1 MVMPTSTPFSA
12 DGPAARALSPFAP
25 EAHLQ
30 GLALSCAARWQ
41 QGVLE
46 LHYRLSG
53 PLQRLRI
60 PSQIGGDAPQ
70 RRDELWQSTCFEAF
84 IGRAGQPGYWEL
96 NLAPNGDWNCYA
108 LSGYRQGLQP
118 ERRIQ
123 AVPFEVKQRPLVGSL
138 NEQNDRNAL
147 TPLHELELMLSLPL
161 AALIPDSSAVEL
173 SVTAVLEDVSH
184 GCSYWAWSHSGPEP
198 DFHRRESFLPLAEG

>member
-1 MVMPTSTPFSA
+1 MVSHASAPFSSA
-12 DGPAARALSPFAP
+12 APAPTALSPFAP

-41 QGVLE
+41 EGVLE

-53 PLQRLRI
+53 PLQRLRL
-60 PSQIGGDAPQ
+60 PSQIAGEPPQ
-70 RRDELWQSTCFEAF
+70 RRDQLWQSTCFEAF

-108 LSGYRQGLQP
+108 LNGYRQGLQP
-118 ERRIQ
+118 EPRIQ
-123 AVPFEVKQRPLVGSL
+123 ALPFV
-138 NEQNDRNAL
+138 
-147 TPLHELELMLSLPL
+147 
-161 AALIPDSSAVEL
+161 LIPAASALEL
-173 SVTAVLEDVSH
+173 SVTAVLDDVRH
-184 GCSYWAWSHSGPEP
+184 GCSYWAWRHSGPEP

>member
-1 MVMPTSTPFSA
+1 MVSHASAPFSTV
-12 DGPAARALSPFAP
+12 GPAPKPLRPFAP

-41 QGVLE
+41 EGVLE

-53 PLQRLRI
+53 PLQRLRL
-60 PSQIGGDAPQ
+60 PSQIAGEPPQ
-70 RRDELWQSTCFEAF
+70 RRDQLWQSTCFEAF

-108 LSGYRQGLQP
+108 LNGYRQGLQP
-118 ERRIQ
+118 EPRIQ
-123 AVPFEVKQRPLVGSL
+123 ALPFVLKQRQLEGEL
-138 NEQNDRNAL
+138 DQ
-147 TPLHELELMLSLPL
+147 LELTLSLPIG
-161 AALIPDSSAVEL
+161 ALIPAASALEL
-173 SVTAVLEDVSH
+173 SVTAVLDDVSH
-184 GCSYWAWSHSGPEP
+184 GCSYWAWRHSGPEP

>member
-1 MVMPTSTPFSA
+1 MVSHASAPFSTV
-12 DGPAARALSPFAP
+12 GPAPKPLRPFAP

-41 QGVLE
+41 EGVLE

-53 PLQRLRI
+53 PLQRLRL
-60 PSQIGGDAPQ
+60 PSQIAGEPPQ
-70 RRDELWQSTCFEAF
+70 RRDQLWQSTCFEAF
-84 IGRAGQPGYWEL
+84 IGSAGQPGYWEL

-118 ERRIQ
+118 EPRIQ
-123 AVPFEVKQRPLVGSL
+123 ALPFVLKQRQLEGEL
-138 NEQNDRNAL
+138 DQ
-147 TPLHELELMLSLPL
+147 LELTLSLPFG
-161 AALIPDSSAVEL
+161 ALITAASALEL
-173 SVTAVLEDVSH
+173 SVTAVLDDVSH
-184 GCSYWAWSHSGPEP
+184 GCSYWAWRHSGTEP

>member
-1 MVMPTSTPFSA
+1 MVSHASAPFSTV
-12 DGPAARALSPFAP
+12 GPAPKPLRPFAP

-41 QGVLE
+41 EGVLE

-53 PLQRLRI
+53 PLQRLRL
-60 PSQIGGDAPQ
+60 PSQIAGEPPQ
-70 RRDELWQSTCFEAF
+70 RRDQLWQSTCFEAF

-108 LSGYRQGLQP
+108 LNGYRQGLQP
-118 ERRIQ
+118 EPRIQ
-123 AVPFEVKQRPLVGSL
+123 ALTFVLKQRQLEG
-138 NEQNDRNAL
+138 
-147 TPLHELELMLSLPL
+147 ELEQLELTLSLPIG
-161 AALIPDSSAVEL
+161 ALIPAASALEL
-173 SVTAVLEDVSH
+173 SVTAVLDDVSH
-184 GCSYWAWSHSGPEP
+184 GCSYWAWRHSGPEP

>member
-1 MVMPTSTPFSA
+1 MVSHASAPFSTV
-12 DGPAARALSPFAP
+12 GPAPKPLRPFAP

-41 QGVLE
+41 EGVLE

-53 PLQRLRI
+53 PLQRLRL
-60 PSQIGGDAPQ
+60 PSQIAGEPPQ
-70 RRDELWQSTCFEAF
+70 RRDQLWQSTCFEAF

-108 LSGYRQGLQP
+108 LNGYRQGLQP
-118 ERRIQ
+118 EPRIQ
-123 AVPFEVKQRPLVGSL
+123 ALPFVLKQRQLEG
-138 NEQNDRNAL
+138 
-147 TPLHELELMLSLPL
+147 ELEQLELTLSLPIG
-161 AALIPDSSAVEL
+161 ALIPAASALEL
-173 SVTAVLEDVSH
+173 SVTAVLDDVSH
-184 GCSYWAWSHSGPEP
+184 GCSYWAWRHSGPEP

>member
-1 MVMPTSTPFSA
+1 MVMPTSAPLSA
-12 DGPAARALSPFAP
+12 AGPAARALSPFAP

-30 GLALSCAARWQ
+30 GLALSCAARWRG
-41 QGVLE
+41 GVLE

-70 RRDELWQSTCFEAF
+70 RRDQLWQSTCFEAF
-84 IGRAGQPGYWEL
+84 IGRADQPGYWEL

-123 AVPFEVKQRPLVGSL
+123 AVPFEVKQRPINGEL
-138 NEQNDRNAL
+138 NVLNQLLNL
-147 TPLHELELMLSLPL
+147 QELELTLKVPFG
-161 AALIPDSSAVEL
+161 ALIPAASAVEL
-173 SVTAVLEDVSH
+173 SVTAVLEDVSQ
-184 GCSYWAWSHSGPEP
+184 GCSYWAWRHSGPEP
-198 DFHRRESFLPLAEG
+198 DFHRRESFLPQAEG

>member
-1 MVMPTSTPFSA
+1 MVSHASAPFSTV
-12 DGPAARALSPFAP
+12 GPAPKALRPFAP

-41 QGVLE
+41 EGVLE

-53 PLQRLRI
+53 PLQRLRL
-60 PSQIGGDAPQ
+60 PSQIAGEPPQ
-70 RRDELWQSTCFEAF
+70 RRDQLWQSTCFEAF

-108 LSGYRQGLQP
+108 LNGYRQGLQP
-118 ERRIQ
+118 EPRIQ
-123 AVPFEVKQRPLVGSL
+123 ALPFVLKQRQLEGEL
-138 NEQNDRNAL
+138 DQ
-147 TPLHELELMLSLPL
+147 LELTLSLPIG
-161 AALIPDSSAVEL
+161 ALIPAASALEL
-173 SVTAVLEDVSH
+173 SVTAVLDDVSH
-184 GCSYWAWSHSGPEP
+184 GCSYWAWLHSGTEP

>member
-1 MVMPTSTPFSA
+1 MVSHASAPFSSV
-12 DGPAARALSPFAP
+12 GPAPKPLRPFAP

-41 QGVLE
+41 EGVLE

-53 PLQRLRI
+53 PLQRLRL
-60 PSQIGGDAPQ
+60 PSQIAGEPPQ
-70 RRDELWQSTCFEAF
+70 RRDQLWQSTCFEAF

-108 LSGYRQGLQP
+108 LNGYRQGLQP
-118 ERRIQ
+118 EPRIQ
-123 AVPFEVKQRPLVGSL
+123 ALPFVLKQRQLEGEL
-138 NEQNDRNAL
+138 DQ
-147 TPLHELELMLSLPL
+147 LELTLSLPIG
-161 AALIPDSSAVEL
+161 ALIPAASALEL
-173 SVTAVLEDVSH
+173 SVTAVLDDVSH
-184 GCSYWAWSHSGPEP
+184 GCSYWAWRHSGPEP

>member
-1 MVMPTSTPFSA
+1 MVSQASAPFSTV
-12 DGPAARALSPFAP
+12 GPAPKPLRPFAP

-41 QGVLE
+41 EGVLE

-53 PLQRLRI
+53 PLQRLRL
-60 PSQIGGDAPQ
+60 PSQIAGEPPQ
-70 RRDELWQSTCFEAF
+70 RRDQLWQSTCFEAF

-108 LSGYRQGLQP
+108 LNGYRQGLQP
-118 ERRIQ
+118 EPRIQ
-123 AVPFEVKQRPLVGSL
+123 ALPFVLKQRQREGELD
-138 NEQNDRNAL
+138 Q
-147 TPLHELELMLSLPL
+147 LELTLSLPVG
-161 AALIPDSSAVEL
+161 ALIPAASALEL
-173 SVTAVLEDVSH
+173 SVTAVLDDVSH
-184 GCSYWAWSHSGPEP
+184 GCSYWAWRHSGPEP

>member
-1 MVMPTSTPFSA
+1 MVSHASAPFSTV
-12 DGPAARALSPFAP
+12 GPAPKPLRPFAP

-41 QGVLE
+41 EGVLE

-53 PLQRLRI
+53 PLQRLRL
-60 PSQIGGDAPQ
+60 PSQIAGEPPQ
-70 RRDELWQSTCFEAF
+70 RRDQLWQSTCFEAF

-108 LSGYRQGLQP
+108 LNGYRQGLQP
-118 ERRIQ
+118 EPRIQ
-123 AVPFEVKQRPLVGSL
+123 ALPFVLKQRQLEG
-138 NEQNDRNAL
+138 
-147 TPLHELELMLSLPL
+147 ELEQLELTLSLPFG
-161 AALIPDSSAVEL
+161 ALITAASALEL
-173 SVTAVLEDVSH
+173 SVTAVLDDVSH
-184 GCSYWAWSHSGPEP
+184 GCSYWAWRHSGPEP

>member
-1 MVMPTSTPFSA
+1 MVSHASAPFSTV
-12 DGPAARALSPFAP
+12 GPAPKPLRPFAP

-41 QGVLE
+41 EGVLE

-53 PLQRLRI
+53 PLQRLRL
-60 PSQIGGDAPQ
+60 PSQIAGEPPQ
-70 RRDELWQSTCFEAF
+70 RRDQLWQSTCFEAF

-108 LSGYRQGLQP
+108 LNGYRQGLQP
-118 ERRIQ
+118 EPRIQ
-123 AVPFEVKQRPLVGSL
+123 ALPFVLKQRQLEGEL
-138 NEQNDRNAL
+138 DQ
-147 TPLHELELMLSLPL
+147 LELTLSLPFG
-161 AALIPDSSAVEL
+161 ALITAASALEL
-173 SVTAVLEDVSH
+173 SVTAVLDDVSH
-184 GCSYWAWSHSGPEP
+184 GCSYWAWRHSGPEP

>member
-1 MVMPTSTPFSA
+1 MLSHASAPFSTA
-12 DGPAARALSPFAP
+12 APAPKPLRPFAP

-41 QGVLE
+41 EGVLE

-53 PLQRLRI
+53 LLQRLRL
-60 PSQIGGDAPQ
+60 PSQIAGEPPQ
-70 RRDELWQSTCFEAF
+70 RRDQLWQSTCFEAF

-108 LSGYRQGLQP
+108 LNGYRQGLQP
-118 ERRIQ
+118 EPRIQ
-123 AVPFEVKQRPLVGSL
+123 ALPFVLKQRQLEG
-138 NEQNDRNAL
+138 
-147 TPLHELELMLSLPL
+147 ELEQLELTLSLPIG
-161 AALIPDSSAVEL
+161 ALIPAASALEL
-173 SVTAVLEDVSH
+173 SVTAVLDDVSH
-184 GCSYWAWSHSGPEP
+184 GCSYWAWRHSGPEP